1 MSKLALRLNSKFP
14 LDKTQPIF
22 MGIDV
27 HKKTLSIS
35 LVHQNVLIGQ
45 FTIAYDTE
53 ALKNLLNRYTDFK
66 IFSVYEAGFSGFHLH
81 FFLESIK
88 VHNIITPPN
97 KMPTVIGDRV
107 KTDKKDSPGVNYR
120 PAARPF
126 GLPGRPPTGFPHDV
140 SQTHPPPTANSRLH
154 PERHCAHRST
164 THTR

>member
-81 FFLESIK
+81 FFLESIIQLRFYINN
-88 VHNIITPPN
+88 VIVDGLHLIQNPN
-97 KMPTVIGDRV
+97 YFHV
-107 KTDKKDSPGVNYR
+107 
-120 PAARPF
+120 F
-126 GLPGRPPTGFPHDV
+126 
-140 SQTHPPPTANSRLH
+140 
-154 PERHCAHRST
+154 
-164 THTR
+164 